1 MRDEQS
7 WTWAQGAPEPLPG
20 RGAKVSA
27 LDLGYLTGT
36 SLYETLRTYGARP
49 FSLKAHLDRLEAGA
63 LRLGYPAPPREK
75 LAAALRRLAFL
86 RAPAES
92 CLRFVFSPGERFPL
106 WEAQAPSEG
115 RWTAYASPLP
125 PFPPSHYERGVHCIV
140 SRFRRTPAGGFSP
153 AVKVNGSP
161 DLILAR
167 REAEARGAFE
177 AILLNGEGWL
187 AEGAS
192 SALFLVLK
200 GRLVTPPISA
210 GILDSVTRSLV
221 LALASRAGLPCA
233 ERPLRPEEAYEAEEA
248 FLASTLKE
256 IMPVVQIEGRA
267 IGEGRPGPIT
277 HRLLRMYRELTADD
291 TTGDL
296 P

>member
-1 MRDEQS
+1 MRDEKS
-7 WTWAQGAPEPLPG
+7 WAWVQGDREPLPVREG
-20 RGAKVSA
+20 KVSA

-63 LRLGYPAPPREK
+63 LRMGYPAPPREE
-75 LAAALRRLAFL
+75 LAAALCRLASL

-92 CLRFVFSPGERFPL
+92 CLRVVLSPGERFPL
-106 WEAQAPSEG
+106 WEAQAPAG
-115 RWTAYASPLP
+115 ARWTAYASPPP
-125 PFPPSHYERGVHCIV
+125 PFPPSLYERGVRCIV
-140 SRFRRTPAGGFSP
+140 SRFRRTPAGGFHP

-177 AILLNGEGWL
+177 ALLLNGDGWL

-192 SALFLVLK
+192 SSLFLVLE
-200 GRLVTPPISA
+200 GRLATPPISA

-233 ERPLRPEEAYEAEEA
+233 ERPLRPEATHEAEEA

-256 IMPVVQIEGRA
+256 IMPVVQIEEST
-267 IGEGRPGPIT
+267 IGGGLPGPIAD
-277 HRLLRMYRELTADD
+277 RLLRLYRELTAND

>member
-7 WTWAQGAPEPLPG
+7 WTWVQGDREPLPVQEG
-20 RGAKVSA
+20 KVSA

-63 LRLGYPAPPREK
+63 LRMGYPAPPREE
-75 LAAALRRLAFL
+75 LAAALRRLASL

-92 CLRFVFSPGERFPL
+92 CLRVVFSPGQRFPL
-106 WEAQAPSEG
+106 WEAQAPVGAS
-115 RWTAYASPLP
+115 WTAYASPLP
-125 PFPPSHYERGVHCIV
+125 PFSPSLYVRGVHCIF
-140 SRFRRTPAGGFSP
+140 SRFRRAPAGGFHP

-200 GRLVTPPISA
+200 GQLVTPPIAA

-221 LALASRAGLPCA
+221 LVLASRAGLPCA
-233 ERPLRPEEAYEAEEA
+233 ERPLRPEEVHEAEEA

-267 IGEGRPGPIT
+267 IGAGLPGPIT
-277 HRLLRMYRELTADD
+277 ERLLRLYRELTAND